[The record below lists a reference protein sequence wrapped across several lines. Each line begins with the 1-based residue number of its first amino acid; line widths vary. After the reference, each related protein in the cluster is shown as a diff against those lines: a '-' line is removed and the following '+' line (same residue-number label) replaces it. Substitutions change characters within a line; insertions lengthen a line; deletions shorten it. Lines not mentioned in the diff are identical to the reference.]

1 MIHATWLTRYRLV
14 LLVCPFSDFLRHL
27 PATERLART
36 ARVGRGVRDAGDH
49 RLDRTAHP
57 AWQLPLQASLSEWEH
72 GRLRGH
78 HLPDPDTAPG
88 RLARFF
94 ASLTAQ
100 ERTTLVG
107 RYPLAVGNMNGAPV
121 ELRYRANR
129 IALGQARKVERKRMH
144 DTRLTPNGQQD
155 AGRRM
160 HRYESLMTTNRHIL
174 AFDPGGSGRVA
185 EVFGNL
191 TKADRISVVVP
202 GVDTDLLTFQ
212 RTSRRYSAPVG
223 MGKALYKAERAA
235 SPSTRTAVIA
245 WADYTAPAG
254 LGIDSATAMRAADG
268 AVRLNALVRGLPGSS
283 PSPCSATATAR
294 WCAAWPRAACPAGWP
309 TSRWPAARGC
319 ASRTPPTCAPPH
331 RCGRCGTR
339 TGAPGPGRAVHGG
352 RRVGHGADPMSSAF
366 GARVLSARG
375 ADGHSGYFVPGTES
389 LSNFAE
395 IGIGAYGTVHCA
407 GDTGGASGRVCPVR
421 RRPDARRGA
430 GTAVCAGEGDGEAR
444 AAYDEPH
451 G

>member
-1 MIHATWLTRYRLV
+1 MTSFDTSPQLNVWRALLALAVVFVMLATTGWTA
-14 LLVCPFSDFLRHL
+14 LRSQ
-27 PATERLART
+27 
-36 ARVGRGVRDAGDH
+36 RDSSA
-49 RLDRTAHP
+49 
-57 AWQLPLQASLSEWEH
+57 LQASLSEWEH
-72 GRLRGH
+72 GRLHGH
-78 HLPDPDTAPG
+78 QLPDPDTAPT

-100 ERTTLVG
+100 EHTTLAD

-160 HRYESLMTTNRHIL
+160 HRYESLMTADRHIL

-185 EVFGNL
+185 EVFGDL
-191 TKADRISVVVP
+191 TRAERVSVVVP

-212 RTSRRYSAPVG
+212 RTSRQYSAPVG
-223 MGKALYKAERAA
+223 MAKALYKSERAQ

-283 PSPCSATATAR
+283 PVSLFCHSYGSVV
-294 WCAAWPRAACPAGWP
+294 CGL
-309 TSRWPAARGC
+309 AAR
-319 ASRTPPTCAPPH
+319 AL
-331 RCGRCGTR
+331 
-339 TGAPGPGRAVHGG
+339 PGRVADIAVAGSPGMRVADASHLRTSAQVWAMRDAGDWVQDVPYMEVGG
-352 RRVGHGADPMSSAF
+352 LGHGADPMSAAF

-389 LSNFAE
+389 LLNFAE
-395 IGIGAYGTVHCA
+395 IGVGSYRAVHCA
-407 GDTGGASGRVCPVR
+407 GETEACRTGLSGTTS
-421 RRPDARRGA
+421 A
-430 GTAVCAGEGDGEAR
+430 GR
-444 AAYDEPH
+444 A
-451 G
+451 